1 LSVNPTLQDLLDV
14 QAHFG
19 LPSPALVEK
28 DIQVAKALAA
38 IAVLDTGP
46 LRLVFGGGTALG
58 RAYRLIH
65 RMSEDIDL
73 KIVSPEPPKRADLRQ
88 LRHAITE
95 ALLAA
100 GFQFNP
106 EDPEHRHSRNESRYT
121 IYRLPYAAVTEGQ
134 GILRP
139 AIQIETAV
147 WPLRKPSVE
156 LSVRSFHAEAFQQ
169 PPEVARIA
177 CVSILETAAEKFVAL
192 TRRIA
197 TEKDQP
203 DDQRDTTLARH
214 IYDLH
219 VIKSH
224 YELDEVAALI
234 PAIIK
239 TDVDAYGN
247 QFSPYR
253 DDPMGETL
261 KAIDALAS
269 DPVYARTYADFQ
281 RRMVYGEKIEYGDAI
296 QTLITI
302 SSKVDR

>member
-1 LSVNPTLQDLLDV
+1 MSGNPTLQDLLDV

-28 DIQVAKALAA
+28 DMQVAKALAA
-38 IAVLDTGP
+38 ISALDLGAV
-46 LRLVFGGGTALG
+46 RLVFGGGTALG

-73 KIVSPEPPKRADLRQ
+73 KIVAADPLRRADLREIRQ
-88 LRHAITE
+88 AITD

-106 EDPEHRHSRNESRYT
+106 DDPEHRLSRNESRYT
-121 IYRLPYAAVTEGQ
+121 IYRLPYRAVSEGQ
-134 GILRP
+134 GVLRP

-147 WPLRKPSVE
+147 WPLRQPSVE
-156 LSVRSFHAEAFQQ
+156 LPVQSFFAEAFQQ
-169 PPEVARIA
+169 EPEVDRIA

-197 TEKDQP
+197 SEKGLP
-203 DDQRDTTLARH
+203 DDQRDSTLARH

-219 VIKSH
+219 VIRSH
-224 YELDEVAALI
+224 YDVAEVSALI
-234 PAIIK
+234 PAIIQ
-239 TDVDAYGN
+239 TDVDAFGN
-247 QFSPYR
+247 QSPPYR
-253 DDPMGETL
+253 ADPMGETL
-261 KAIDALAS
+261 RAIDALEG

-281 RRMVYGEKIEYGDAI
+281 RRMVYGEEQEYRAAI
-296 QTLITI
+296 QTLRELFAG
-302 SSKVDR
+302 VCR